1 MQIIFI
7 ISSVNHYL
15 NKPKG
20 SIRIYRKTKRIN
32 VIRFPGN
39 AVCPYV
45 WKYWNTNKPN
55 KRSSENPNIEV
66 SDNLPLL
73 ANYHPIHLIKEM
85 MPSMTTTVIE
95 IQKIGGQL
103 SDSAGLTG
111 FTQPFL

>member
-15 NKPKG
+15 NKSKG

-32 VIRFPGN
+32 VKRFPGN

-45 WKYWNTNKPN
+45 WEYWNTNKLN
-55 KRSSENPNIEV
+55 KKVVWKSEYRGFRRPSLHV
-66 SDNLPLL
+66 D
-73 ANYHPIHLIKEM
+73 YHSIHLIKEM

-95 IQKIGGQL
+95 IQKIGGRL
-103 SDSAGLTG
+103 SDSAGLTA

>member
-1 MQIIFI
+1 MYENIGTP
-7 ISSVNHYL
+7 ISQ
-15 NKPKG
+15 
-20 SIRIYRKTKRIN
+20 T
-32 VIRFPGN
+32 
-39 AVCPYV
+39 
-45 WKYWNTNKPN
+45 

-66 SDNLPLL
+66 SDDLSFL

-95 IQKIGGQL
+95 IQKIGGRL